1 MEKKPAILSQ
11 RIVTSSR
18 LFKVEELQLRFS
30 NGEERIYERLAGGMR
45 AGAVMVVAM
54 LDKEHFIMIEEYC
67 AGVDDYQLTIPKGL
81 IEKDED
87 VLAAANRELKE
98 EAGYG
103 AKKLEYVTSLT
114 LSPSYMAQR
123 IQVVLAQDLYPE
135 KLEGDEPEPIIVSTA
150 KLNDLLALSQKPNFT
165 EGRAIAALYI
175 VRDLLIS
182 RGELTVC

>member
-1 MEKKPAILSQ
+1 MRKKPAILNQ

-30 NGEERIYERLAGGMR
+30 NGEERTYERLAGGMG

-54 LDKEHFIMIEEYC
+54 IDQEHFIMIEEYC
-67 AGVDDYQLTIPKGL
+67 AGVESYQLTIPKGL

-87 VLAAANRELKE
+87 ALQAANRELKE
-98 EAGYG
+98 EAGFG
-103 AKKLEYVTSLT
+103 ANKLEYITSLT
-114 LSPSYMAQR
+114 LSPSYMVQK
-123 IQVVLAQDLYPE
+123 IQVVLAQDLYEE
-135 KLEGDEPEPIIVSTA
+135 KLLGDEPEPIKVSKA
-150 KLNDLLALSQKPNFT
+150 NLHNLLELSQKPNFS

-182 RGELTVC
+182 RGELTLC